1 MTAYSV
7 DYSYMVEEFGNII
20 VNADDEEQAEM
31 FAKESVLE
39 TYPEISSATLVFDSI
54 KEVK

>member
-7 DYSYMVEEFGNII
+7 DYSYMIEEFANII

-31 FAKESVLE
+31 FAKESILE

>member
-1 MTAYSV
+1 MSAYSV
-7 DYSYMVEEFGNII
+7 DYSYMIEEFGNIV

-31 FAKESVLE
+31 FAKESILE
-39 TYPEISSATLVFDSI
+39 TYPEISIATLVFDSI